1 MYKISELEQNVI
13 NHLRQVI
20 FILKKRLADQPTF
33 STLSSPQLNALIHL
47 EKHQKS
53 TVTALAKEEGISI
66 QSMGVTINSLKKQGL
81 IIATPDPSDK
91 RKVLLSLSEQ
101 CHAEI
106 TAFKRESD
114 IWLVEKIRQ
123 QLNIDEQRTLL
134 NGVELLQKIL

>member
-1 MYKISELEQNVI
+1 MYEISELEQNVI

-47 EKHQKS
+47 EKYRKS

-66 QSMGVTINSLKKQGL
+66 QSMGVTVNSLKKQGL
-81 IIATPDPSDK
+81 IIATPDPSDR

-101 CHAEI
+101 CQVEI

-114 IWLVEKIRQ
+114 LWLAEKMRQ
-123 QLNIDEQRTLL
+123 QLNTDEQKTLL